1 MLPMAENEQE
11 VEHDKV
17 NLADWA
23 LCCYQ
28 SATLGLVVD
37 PFLRGKIDPGCFKTF
52 TDIAKTCL
60 ADRGCDRPQMGDVL
74 CNLGLAWRQ
83 QGAVDHH
90 IQEDRVSTCG
100 HPYIAN
106 INGNCNSDLS
116 PGVEFSEIMIPI
128 GRRFENESWLCYI
141 MYSFSAYNFLYCCR
155 PFP

>member
-1 MLPMAENEQE
+1 MYSFGVVQFEVLCARPAMLPMAENEQE
-11 VEHDKV
+11 VEHDRV

-28 SATLGLVVD
+28 SGTLGLVVD

-52 TDIAKTCL
+52 TDIAKKCL
-60 ADRGCDRPQMGDVL
+60 ADRGCDRPQLGDVL

-128 GRRFENESWLCYI
+128 GR
-141 MYSFSAYNFLYCCR
+141 
-155 PFP
+155 

>member
-11 VEHDKV
+11 VEHDRV

-28 SATLGLVVD
+28 SGTLGLVVD
-37 PFLRGKIDPGCFKTF
+37 LFLRGKIDPGCFKTF
-52 TDIAKTCL
+52 TDIAKKCL

-83 QGAVDHH
+83 QGAADHH

-106 INGNCNSDLS
+106 INGNCNSDPS
-116 PGVEFSEIMIPI
+116 PG
-128 GRRFENESWLCYI
+128 GRVL
-141 MYSFSAYNFLYCCR
+141 
-155 PFP
+155 